1 MEVAEKEVM
10 DGLFQGRITI
20 QKATEILKVS
30 EETIHQMIDE
40 YKYVPTPE
48 DLLEA
53 HRIIQENLEYIER
66 EVFVSY
72 KRTVP
77 LGVRLTDATE
87 ILEKVPEIEKKAS
100 PAIDATGQ
108 VKSGFITPEN
118 ANPHHHLI
126 YEPPYHW

>member
-20 QKATEILKVS
+20 QKAAEILNAS
-30 EETIHQMIDE
+30 EETIHKMIDE
-40 YKYVPTPE
+40 YEYVPTPE
-48 DLLEA
+48 DILEA
-53 HRIIQENLEYIER
+53 HRIIQENLEYIEK

-72 KRTVP
+72 KRSVP
-77 LGVRLTDATE
+77 PKVRLTDATE
-87 ILEKVPEIEKKAS
+87 ILEKVSEIGKGS

-108 VKSGFITPEN
+108 IKSGFITPEN

-126 YEPPYHW
+126 DEPPYHW